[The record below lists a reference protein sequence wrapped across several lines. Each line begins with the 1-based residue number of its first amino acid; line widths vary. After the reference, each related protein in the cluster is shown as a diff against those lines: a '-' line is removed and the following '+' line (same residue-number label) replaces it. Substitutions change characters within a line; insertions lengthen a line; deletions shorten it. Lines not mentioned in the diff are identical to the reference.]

1 MQTDLLKRLE
11 NTLGDCVIGPIRTLK
26 TGDLA
31 DVLYDAH
38 EEIERLRARE
48 ARLRALL
55 KETLAVMPICP
66 PEFEHIVGAKAR
78 YELVI
83 LEARAALG
91 EEKKG

>member
-38 EEIERLRARE
+38 EEIERLRAENERLRE
-48 ARLRALL
+48 ALTQIEKWTAEMTNN
-55 KETLAVMPICP
+55 KTSY
-66 PEFEHIVGAKAR
+66 VGTMIRNK
-78 YELVI
+78 
-83 LEARAALG
+83 ARAALA
-91 EEKKG
+91 EQEKK